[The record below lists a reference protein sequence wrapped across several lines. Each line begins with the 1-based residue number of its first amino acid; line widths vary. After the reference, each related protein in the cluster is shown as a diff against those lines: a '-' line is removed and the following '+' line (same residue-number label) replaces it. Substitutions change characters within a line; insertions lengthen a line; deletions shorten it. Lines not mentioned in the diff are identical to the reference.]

1 MLLRI
6 SVYAVLAAFAAAV
19 ALCLPRLAQ
28 RSSGRRLATIFYTL
42 RSLGL
47 SMDEIDFSKLAI
59 GSVVPGTVPII
70 SMDFHEKGEL
80 CVTTASDSS
89 IVLVNALEG
98 KVRKVVRS
106 QKYGT
111 GTIRYTHHD
120 QVCENVTLC
129 CEDNASYTVLDF
141 RVSFANRAS
150 WLAATMPRVTTQC
163 DTSASTTTSSC
174 ARFKGTQT
182 K

>member
-1 MLLRI
+1 
-6 SVYAVLAAFAAAV
+6 
-19 ALCLPRLAQ
+19 
-28 RSSGRRLATIFYTL
+28 
-42 RSLGL
+42 
-47 SMDEIDFSKLAI
+47 MDEIGFSKLAI

-120 QVCENVTLC
+120 QVCKNVSILQSLC
-129 CEDNASYTVLDF
+129 VAKIMRL
-141 RVSFANRAS
+141 
-150 WLAATMPRVTTQC
+150 TQRL
-163 DTSASTTTSSC
+163 T
-174 ARFKGTQT
+174 FVIHLQT
-182 K
+182 ERPSQQRQC